1 MKNEIKEKK
10 RAGINW
16 LMQQEM
22 DVKMAM
28 FTHYIEICRLVAN
41 SYMEEEVQQ
50 YTGERYMRNAP
61 QGSHHGRW
69 GHNPGSI
76 GIGSQRIRVD
86 VPRVYDKHSNKHI
99 SLKSYKKLHGIGEAD
114 EQMVRSVLHGIS
126 MRDYGKV
133 VNQVQD
139 GFGLSSS
146 RLSRKFVEQTGQALK
161 AFESRRLDEHEILA
175 VFIDGKQLA
184 AEQMVIALGVTAQGK
199 KIFLGVVQV
208 ASENSE
214 SLGLFFEELIERG
227 LNFKNGL
234 LFIIDGAK
242 GIHKA
247 IVNVF
252 GKQGV
257 IQRCQWHK
265 RENIVS
271 YLNPMQQRYYRKK
284 LQTAYSSPDY
294 HTAKGKLNTIKKELQ
309 NINRKAA
316 ASLEEGL
323 EETLTIQRM
332 DLYDELGR
340 SFTTTN
346 CIESVNSQLEKYIR
360 KVKRWSS
367 GQRYR
372 WVVAGLIEI
381 EPRLRKVRG
390 YKHLHLLKEKLKQI
404 ENPNI
409 TQKVA

>member
-1 MKNEIKEKK
+1 MKNESKEKK
-10 RAGINW
+10 RAGIYW
-16 LMQQEM
+16 LMQQQM

-28 FTHYIEICRLVAN
+28 LEHYMEICRMVAN
-41 SYMEEEVQQ
+41 SYMEQEVQQ
-50 YTGERYMRNAP
+50 YAGERYSRNSG
-61 QGSHHGRW
+61 QYGRW
-69 GHNPGSI
+69 GYNPGSV
-76 GIGSQRIRVD
+76 GIGSQRMRVD
-86 VPRVYDKHSNKHI
+86 VPRVYDKQGKKNVP
-99 SLKSYKKLHGIGEAD
+99 LESYQKLREVPEAD

-133 VNQVQD
+133 VNKVKD

-161 AFESRRLDEHEILA
+161 AFEARRLDEHEILA
-175 VFIDGKQLA
+175 IFIDGKQLA
-184 AEQMVIALGVTAQGK
+184 DQQMVIALGVTSQGK
-199 KIFLGVVQV
+199 KIPLGVVQV

-214 SLGLFFEELIERG
+214 SIGLFLEELIERG
-227 LNFKNGL
+227 LNIKNGL

-242 GIHKA
+242 GIRKA

-252 GKQGV
+252 GKQAV

-271 YLNPMQQRYYRKK
+271 YLNPMQQKHYRKK
-284 LQTAYSSPDY
+284 IQTAYCSPDY
-294 HTAKGKLNTIKKELQ
+294 QIAKGKLMNIKKELQ
-309 NINRKAA
+309 SINRKAA

-332 DLYDELGR
+332 YLYDELGR

-372 WVVAGLIEI
+372 WVVSGLIEI

-390 YKHLHLLKEKLKQI
+390 YKHLHLLKEKIMLHI
-404 ENPNI
+404 NPNLA
-409 TQKVA
+409 KKAA